1 VWLKKGGA
9 TISDKEIEDAIAKG
23 PQS

>member
-1 VWLKKGGA
+1 LKKGGA
-9 TISDKEIEDAIAKG
+9 TISDADIESAIAKG

>member
-9 TISDKEIEDAIAKG
+9 IISDKDIEDAIAKG